1 MKKNKIL
8 TASIAAV
15 LSLTLAGCSGSA
27 YSVKGDD
34 LMNIQK
40 NEQEKENYLVIDV
53 RDEAAYKEGHL
64 KYAINI
70 PVANI
75 DKSIEGISSWREKKV
90 VVYSDDNNKSKEA
103 LDKLTKQGFKNIKI
117 AQNTKEYKYEFVIYT
132 VLNGSK
138 FQDAVLDHNA
148 NNFFLD
154 ARDKKDFEERHA
166 MGAKNVDSKN
176 LDNLHAV
183 LPEDKNTP
191 IYVYCYTGDRSSVI
205 AQKLID
211 LGYKNVFNAL
221 DGTKEYN
228 YKFEIAD
235 CCKDPSEETKGSE
248 KSHEGHA
255 NHNSVQK
262 DDHSGHN
269 HGSDK
274 KDDHSGHNHH

>member
-103 LDKLTKQGFKNIKI
+103 LEKLTKQGFKNIKI
-117 AQNTKEYKYEFVIYT
+117 AQNTKEYKYE
-132 VLNGSK
+132 LELSSK
-138 FQDAVLDHNA
+138 MH
-148 NNFFLD
+148 
-154 ARDKKDFEERHA
+154 
-166 MGAKNVDSKN
+166 
-176 LDNLHAV
+176 
-183 LPEDKNTP
+183 
-191 IYVYCYTGDRSSVI
+191 Y
-205 AQKLID
+205 
-211 LGYKNVFNAL
+211 
-221 DGTKEYN
+221 
-228 YKFEIAD
+228 
-235 CCKDPSEETKGSE
+235 
-248 KSHEGHA
+248 
-255 NHNSVQK
+255 
-262 DDHSGHN
+262 
-269 HGSDK
+269 
-274 KDDHSGHNHH
+274 

>member
-103 LDKLTKQGFKNIKI
+103 LEKLTKQGFKNIKI
-117 AQNTKEYKYEFVIYT
+117 AQKTKEYKYEFVKYT
-132 VLNGSK
+132 TLNGAK
-138 FQDAVLDHNA
+138 FQDALLDHNA

-154 ARDKKDFEERHA
+154 ARDKKDSEERHA

-176 LDNLHAV
+176 LYNLHSV

-191 IYVYCYTGDRSSVI
+191 I
-205 AQKLID
+205 
-211 LGYKNVFNAL
+211 
-221 DGTKEYN
+221 
-228 YKFEIAD
+228 
-235 CCKDPSEETKGSE
+235 
-248 KSHEGHA
+248 
-255 NHNSVQK
+255 
-262 DDHSGHN
+262 
-269 HGSDK
+269 
-274 KDDHSGHNHH
+274 